1 MYIML
6 YLFLLSVLILLAYNK
21 FRSFF
26 NFVSVFSGIWFI
38 FGIISCLGMYG
49 MRKPSLTTHI
59 CVWLFVVSVSCLFLM
74 FCKNENKA
82 LKDISHLSDR
92 NGKIICILTYILL
105 SPLFIKILNKY
116 IQTGDFSEVR
126 LYYFSG
132 TVFNSMIQDV
142 LFRTFPIGML
152 EAIVIYYVFLSFDKR
167 QYRLLVYAIF
177 NSLLITFINGGRY
190 GIMLLIY
197 SIVILLMTNNFK
209 IGKLTINRR
218 YKKRIRNIAVLS
230 MGIMFF
236 ITVIRGQAVLKSVI
250 MYFSGSLSYLDYII
264 SNPSVFALDKPTN
277 GYLTFGVITEPI
289 VLILKILG
297 LTSIKVP
304 SYEFNIYCQQYYNIG
319 IGTSKVLIN
328 ANTSIIYYFLRDFGF
343 SGIFIGAIFVCSITI
358 YSYNKWKARG
368 NKFYGMIFVYMCYTL
383 FNSLMTYQFFSTMP
397 LFIFFTLYLLNDH
410 TSRTKSRSRRI
421 SI

>member
-1 MYIML
+1 ML

-21 FRSFF
+21 FHSFF

-74 FCKNENKA
+74 FCKNESRA
-82 LKDISHLSDR
+82 LKDISHLSVR
-92 NGKIICILTYILL
+92 NGKTMCILTYILL
-105 SPLFIKILNKY
+105 LPLFIKILNKY
-116 IQTGDFSEVR
+116 IQTGNFSEVR

-132 TVFNSMIQDV
+132 TVFNSMIQDM
-142 LFRTFPIGML
+142 LLRTFPIGML
-152 EAIVIYYVFLSFDKR
+152 EALVIYYVFLSFDKH
-167 QYRLLVYAIF
+167 QHKLLLYAVF

-209 IGKLTINRR
+209 INKLTIIRK

-230 MGIMFF
+230 TGIMFL
-236 ITVIRGQAVLKSVI
+236 ITAIRGQAVLKSIV

-264 SNPSVFALDKPTN
+264 SNPSIFALDKPTN
-277 GYLTFGVITEPI
+277 GYLTFGVVTEPI
-289 VLILKILG
+289 VLIMKTMG

-319 IGTSKVLIN
+319 TGTKEVLIN
-328 ANTSIIYYFLRDFGF
+328 ANTSIIYYFLRDFGIL
-343 SGIFIGAIFVCSITI
+343 GIFIGAIFVSSATI
-358 YSYNKWKARG
+358 YAYNNWKSRG

-383 FNSLMTYQFFSTMP
+383 FNSLMTYQFFGTMP
-397 LFIFFTLYLLNDH
+397 LFIFFTLYLLNGH
-410 TSRTKSRSRRI
+410 TNHTKSHNRGI
-421 SI
+421 AI